1 MFFLQPWPVKLPEGD
16 FKTKLPRWVHCW
28 CWVACTPWYSSSS
41 NMSPVAAQLV
51 LIDVPL
57 VWIRVSPLLLAVT
70 PSWGSSNS
78 PDPLLLSIVIYCYLL
93 LSIVYYHN
101 LPPILEMGFPA
112 DQKSTKLH
120 GPVGRVTRPPEI
132 HPSFWPSLCRG
143 HCANHQAMDWCGEK
157 WSKNGSRISDI
168 GVWQFLLKKKH
179 GFVGTSKH
187 QNTASHSH
195 WPGALDPPSRQQ
207 MHPQLLGG
215 SKLRESVSK
224 WGIPEITMTFG
235 QLMVSYNKSQIVLV
249 WNSGMWW
256 IHSHWR
262 SVLRSSLPLRGM
274 ELLKHGANLSTQKG
288 DRP

>member
-1 MFFLQPWPVKLPEGD
+1 MGFLKFSWP
-16 FKTKLPRWVHCW
+16 T
-28 CWVACTPWYSSSS
+28 
-41 NMSPVAAQLV
+41 
-51 LIDVPL
+51 
-57 VWIRVSPLLLAVT
+57 
-70 PSWGSSNS
+70 
-78 PDPLLLSIVIYCYLL
+78 IVIYCYLL

-101 LPPILEMGFPA
+101 LPPILEMAFPA
-112 DQKSTKLH
+112 DQET
-120 GPVGRVTRPPEI
+120 T
-132 HPSFWPSLCRG
+132 SFFMVRWLDCW

-168 GVWQFLLKKKH
+168 QGVWQFLLKKNIFTDLL
-179 GFVGTSKH
+179 GLPKH
-187 QNTASHSH
+187 QNTASRYH

-235 QLMVSYNKSQIVLV
+235 HLMVSYNKSQIVLV

-262 SVLRSSLPLRGM
+262 SVLGSSLPLRGM
-274 ELLKHGANLSTQKG
+274 ELLKHGANHSTQKG